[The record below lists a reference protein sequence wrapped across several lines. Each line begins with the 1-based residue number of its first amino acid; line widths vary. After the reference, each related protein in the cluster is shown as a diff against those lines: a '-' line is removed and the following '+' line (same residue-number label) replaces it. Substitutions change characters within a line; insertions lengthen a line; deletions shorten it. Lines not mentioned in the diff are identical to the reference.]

1 MNDDQLRPAGGEDRS
16 VPGVDAEVVVV
27 DSRDGG
33 LLLPSPPS
41 PLSHVAVATVTVCS
55 RLTTHN
61 VVSSATPHLAAHR
74 RPVTATTASVAAV
87 GEGGREAGWGQDI

>member
-33 LLLPSPPS
+33 LLLPSHWSPP
-41 PLSHVAVATVTVCS
+41 SHVAATATVTVCS

-87 GEGGREAGWGQDI
+87 GE

>member
-1 MNDDQLRPAGGEDRS
+1 MNDDELRPAGGEDRS
-16 VPGVDAEVVVV
+16 VPGVDADVVVV

-33 LLLPSPPS
+33 LLLPSHWSHWS
-41 PLSHVAVATVTVCS
+41 PVAVATATVTVCS

-74 RPVTATTASVAAV
+74 RPVTATTASVAAG
-87 GEGGREAGWGQDI
+87 GE